1 MPRRPCAAGTG
12 LMYRG
17 AVALAVAAAL
27 AFGMAPVVASAHPFV
42 AGGGRIPVQS
52 LALIELDLAHGCG
65 DEQAGAGADTDEVA
79 LEAPPW
85 LRVIDVPAADGWD
98 IEVVRGEAPDTSIVV
113 WTATSGAEPAPRFAL
128 QVVVDGIPGETRHL
142 RVSQRCGTRI
152 ERWIG
157 TPEAPA
163 DRPAVVLRLIA
174 PDPDAPPPP
183 PPEEPPSVAQL
194 PADPSSE
201 ESPSEARPD
210 PDPAADG
217 RSEGAGRTHSLTGV
231 TIGPVLVLAVAAMA
245 IARLRRRAP
254 PVA

>member
-1 MPRRPCAAGTG
+1 
-12 LMYRG
+12 
-17 AVALAVAAAL
+17 
-27 AFGMAPVVASAHPFV
+27 
-42 AGGGRIPVQS
+42 VQS

-85 LRVIDVPAADGWD
+85 LRVVDGPAADGWD

-128 QVVVDGIPGETRHL
+128 QVVVDGTPGETRHL

-163 DRPAVVLRLIA
+163 DRPAVVLRLMD

-183 PPEEPPSVAQL
+183 PPPPEEAPSVAPL
-194 PADPSSE
+194 PAVPAPE
-201 ESPSEARPD
+201 ESPSETRAD
-210 PDPAADG
+210 PDPAPAG
-217 RSEGAGRTHSLTGV
+217 RSEEEGPTSPIGV
-231 TIGPVLVLAVAAMA
+231 TIGSVLMVTVAAIV
-245 IARLRRRAP
+245 IARVRRRRAS

>member
-1 MPRRPCAAGTG
+1 
-12 LMYRG
+12 MYRG
-17 AVALAVAAAL
+17 AVALAVAVAL
-27 AFGMAPVVASAHPFV
+27 AFGMAPMLASAHPFV

-52 LALIELDLAHGCG
+52 LTLIELDLAHGCG

-85 LRVIDVPAADGWD
+85 LRVVDVPAADGWD

-128 QVVVDGIPGETRHL
+128 QVVVDGTPGETRHL

-157 TPEAPA
+157 TSEAPA
-163 DRPAVVLRLIA
+163 DRPAVALRLID

-183 PPEEPPSVAQL
+183 PPEEAPSVAPM
-194 PADPSSE
+194 PAVPAPE
-201 ESPSEARPD
+201 ESPSETRAD
-210 PDPAADG
+210 PESAAAG
-217 RSEGAGRTHSLTGV
+217 RSEDEDPTSPLTGI
-231 TIGPVLVLAVAAMA
+231 TIGSVLMLTVAAIV
-245 IARLRRRAP
+245 IARVRRRRAS